1 MQLMRPPWPI
11 PRRAKWSP
19 YSKVV
24 RKSSLVL
31 GAPRK
36 YAAVVITD
44 RDIAR
49 WRLRSQLL
57 AAPAA
62 TADDVVRTLT
72 AVQAENAS
80 QSAWAVAIRTASP
93 RQGDLADALAEG
105 RVLRIHVLRSTWHY
119 VHADDALWLQELTAP
134 RVMPIFEQQL
144 QPIASRLGALGDAIE
159 AMLAESPDR
168 TRGDIADELAE
179 RGEQL
184 TGQQLMLLLGR
195 LEVQSLVCSGAPR
208 DGEHTYARFADRVPS
223 PRRLERDEAL
233 AELALRYF
241 SSHGPATDRDLAY
254 WATLTV
260 TDVRRGIAA
269 ARDRLDSFEHD
280 GRTFWHA
287 LGEAPASAAPTGH
300 LLQVLD
306 EMYRGYQDSRWVID
320 ADGVVPRVRETAIGM
335 ALVDAQL
342 VAGMKRT
349 VTTRAVTFVVHPH
362 RTLSKREV
370 GAVQDAAE
378 RYGGFLGLEARVQF
392 DGS

>member
-1 MQLMRPPWPI
+1 M
-11 PRRAKWSP
+11 
-19 YSKVV
+19 
-24 RKSSLVL
+24 L

-36 YAAVVITD
+36 YAAGVITD

-57 AAPAA
+57 AAPAV

-80 QSAWAVAIRTASP
+80 QSAWAVATRTSSP

-159 AMLAESPDR
+159 SMLAESPDR
-168 TRGDIADELAE
+168 TRGDIADELTE

-208 DGEHTYARFADRVPS
+208 EGEHTYARFADRVPS

-287 LGEAPASAAPTGH
+287 LGEAPVSAAPTGH

-349 VTTRAVTFVVHPH
+349 VTTKAVTFAVHPH

-378 RYGGFLGLEARVQF
+378 RYGEFLGLEARVQL